1 MLPVVR
7 DVRLA
12 EGLTDALA
20 QGTGR
25 DGGLGEGG
33 FGQAG

>member
-12 EGLTDALA
+12 EGLTDAFA
-20 QGTGR
+20 KGTGR
-25 DGGLGEGG
+25 DGGLGEGW